1 MNTNHQ
7 SQPDVLDRAI
17 DALRAMPIPPSLAD
31 DELLLQLNEASRPRM
46 FSTLLNRIKTM
57 PRSLRYSLV
66 ASLAVVAL
74 LFVLN
79 QGKQNL
85 ALADVTE
92 AVGEY
97 KIVRY
102 QEQMD
107 MIDGPTVQNVI
118 TLDMSLDH
126 LRIGSD
132 ARRRCCHQ
140 HHGFSESDYVGTL
153 SESEHGLSN
162 AHGCDTQGRRSFLDV
177 IRQLQ
182 DNPETIRTAEDLDGV
197 PAIVFRLT
205 TNEETRDDLEGYEG
219 VPVGGPFRTTIWVDP
234 ETSLPLMIENFYK
247 GPSGDRFMID
257 SQFEWDP
264 EVADDVFSTNP
275 PAGYVLQEVPAAEPP
290 ADE

>member
-1 MNTNHQ
+1 MSTNHQ

-126 LRIGSD
+126 LRMEVT
-132 ARRRCCHQ
+132 
-140 HHGFSESDYVGTL
+140 HGEDVVINIMDFQNQITL
-153 SESEHGLSN
+153 GLFPSQN
-162 AHGCDTQGRRSFLDV
+162 MAYRMHTAATHKGGASFLDV

-219 VPVGGPFRTTIWVDP
+219 VPVGGPYRTTIWVDP

-275 PAGYVLQEVPAAEPP
+275 PAGYVLQEVPVAEPP
-290 ADE
+290 SDD